1 MRPIQQTSCDLPD
14 GLPLARLRPPEWVMD
29 PRRAAAS
36 YPNALSFS
44 RSLVR
49 RMQRERWRIVRV
61 RIDLDGEGRGEG
73 LYRVEAT
80 DRHFHF
86 LAISTVFPPGEKV
99 DRSFGVNWD
108 VSAALCQGDWTA
120 AREDVLRDEIPKQY
134 DGRYDPDVLCFCR
147 GNRSERIF
155 DDVVDALGRG
165 EQPDPAVLASVGYI
179 LRSTAFAGNGLFG
192 MKPFEGLGEDH
203 PLGRTYHAQILAAFL
218 LREFVLDLVDAMA
231 SARGPEAVSLDRS
244 LKRYL
249 GVGNSA
255 GLGLIPFV
263 ANHPLIVDRWVRTHE
278 EAFAQARER
287 PLSAEEARRYVALL
301 TKAAAY
307 FREDPRDG
315 NQIFASFE
323 RLEAEFA
330 AMAEEAGRSLE
341 PGGAVHE
348 AGRWIDQLT
357 SGRHPEAVEIAWG
370 LLLELHPDIV
380 AGADARLACPEEDD
394 LPPDARCDDLARL
407 MHENYGWM
415 LRLAREPGATAH
427 IWYYPVEAPYE
438 PRRALRGREPSFEF
452 ESAMDLAD
460 RLLALEGALIEAAP
474 ETPVAEL
481 LARRPD
487 LRAIAVRIH
496 ATRGHPYAEL
506 RQNYCAADFT
516 PFAACR
522 FLLAFYGMEKYDP
535 RPPRSTKGA
544 LLQGAPLADEIEGG
558 IEGEWPFPLIPQ
570 ALPRSRQGGPPP
582 PLRTLETPEVS
593 AAAIRSVATRPA
605 SARPQIRHIFPLE
618 LRKILTKAL
627 LTKGLSLGESETVTR
642 AILTGLTIGAADV
655 DAVLQAIDE
664 LPSQSFAN
672 LVAGLDLAC
681 APARRSGRGRYAFP
695 AAAPG
700 ALCGPAALA
709 GARRGLTTAVI
720 DGPARAVWIA
730 GRGPAGPWL
739 ARYATIPAE
748 FGWIGRSYDSATSAI
763 VASAQHP
770 ASDACPPAAVAS
782 WPAQTIVAAFAAAD
796 GMGLPITDRLF
807 DALSLRAKR
816 ALVPEDVEANMV
828 RP

>member
-1 MRPIQQTSCDLPD
+1 MRPIQQTSCDRPD
-14 GLPLARLRPPEWVMD
+14 ADPQARLRPPDWVMD

-49 RMQRERWRIVRV
+49 RMQRECWRIVRV
-61 RIDLDGEGRGEG
+61 RIDLDAEGRGGG
-73 LYRVEAT
+73 LYRVEAPG
-80 DRHFHF
+80 RHFHF
-86 LAISTVFPPGEKV
+86 LAISTVFPAGEKV

-108 VSAALCQGDWTA
+108 VSAALCQGEWSA

-192 MKPFEGLGEDH
+192 MKPFEGLGENH

-231 SARGPEAVSLDRS
+231 RARGPRAVALDKS

-278 EAFAQARER
+278 EAFAEARER
-287 PLSAEEARRYVALL
+287 PLSPAQARRYVELMR
-301 TKAAAY
+301 KAVSY

-315 NQIFASFE
+315 NGIFASFQ
-323 RLEAEFA
+323 RLEGEFA
-330 AMAEEAGRSLE
+330 AMADAAESSLAA
-341 PGGAVHE
+341 GGAV
-348 AGRWIDQLT
+348 AGEWVDGLT
-357 SGRHPEAVEIAWG
+357 RGRHAEAVEIAWG

-380 AGADARLACPEEDD
+380 DRADARLACVEGED
-394 LPPDARCDDLARL
+394 LPPETSCAELSRL
-407 MHENYGWM
+407 MSENYGWM
-415 LRLAREPGATAH
+415 LERAREPGATAH
-427 IWYYPVEAPYE
+427 VWYYPVEAPYE

-460 RLLALEGALIEAAP
+460 RLMALQAALDEAAP
-474 ETPVAEL
+474 DSSLADL

-487 LRAIAVRIH
+487 LRAIAMRVHLTADR
-496 ATRGHPYAEL
+496 PYAEL

-544 LLQGAPLADEIEGG
+544 LLQGAPLADEIETG

-570 ALPRSRQGGPPP
+570 ALPRQRQSGPPP
-582 PLRTLETPEVS
+582 PLRTLESPEVS
-593 AAAIRSVATRPA
+593 AAAIRGVATRPV
-605 SARPQIRHIFPLE
+605 SPRPQIGHIFPLE
-618 LRKILTKAL
+618 LRKILTKTL
-627 LTKGLSLGESETVTR
+627 LTKGLSLGESEVAAR
-642 AILTGLTIGAADV
+642 SILLGLTIGSEDLS
-655 DAVLQAIDE
+655 AVLDALD
-664 LPSQSFAN
+664 SGSAQSFAQ
-672 LVAGLDLAC
+672 LAAGLDSAC
-681 APARRSGRGRYAFP
+681 AQARRSGRGRSAITTPCRGLLY
-695 AAAPG
+695 
-700 ALCGPAALA
+700 GPTALA
-709 GARRGLTTAVI
+709 GARRGVATALL
-720 DGPARAVWIA
+720 DGQARAVWIA
-730 GRGPAGPWL
+730 HPASDGPRL
-739 ARYATIPAE
+739 ARYGAIPADY
-748 FGWIGRSYDSATSAI
+748 GWIGRSHDWGASAI
-763 VASAQHP
+763 VVSAVGAVPDHG
-770 ASDACPPAAVAS
+770 PPGADRSWSAADIAAATAAV
-782 WPAQTIVAAFAAAD
+782 D
-796 GMGLPITDRLF
+796 DRGLPITDRLF
-807 DALSLRAKR
+807 DALSSMAKR
-816 ALVPEDVEANMV
+816 ALVPEDAEARMV
-828 RP
+828 TP